1 MFNLKVTFQGLCGF
15 VPLLDQS
22 MCVLL
27 PNESSAFAVTGR
39 PRPHVAV
46 MTFDLSHVVD
56 GDVSNLQGNPA
67 VQIPLEQVDV
77 WLLPGGELAEN
88 CLQFKAYDPATDR
101 NTLTPSDPD
110 YYKSFY
116 WVGSVESAIMA
127 KYPGGGTVRNN
138 LVDPHPE
145 NLSPQDCKQLAGRL
159 FLNFGCVESFPLATR
174 DDRPGCPA
182 IEVVRWG
189 FKPYDAA
196 AATGSHQQFLA
207 SEIILQQTQVDADN
221 LVIAFTQFD
230 GRQTKLVLEP
240 TGPEGGS
247 ITIAVLNEESDTI
260 VGKAPTAIPAP
271 ITLNRSRIEDR
282 IFESFYGL
290 TMTTVP
296 AQERAIPLAVDYH
309 YPPVKV
315 PEAPTLVIPPCSPGR
330 LAYKPSAS
338 AATAEAVAAT
348 LRSSDAE
355 APAPGAPLPVP
366 GASVERRRV
375 IGGLVAARSIASV
388 PIGDEETF
396 QAAFARQYLTTFG
409 YLRDAR
415 TLGLPGGD
423 QIDPAVTDA
432 LKTFQALT
440 GLPPTG
446 ELDPITLREM
456 RAARCRLLDVSL
468 AVCRIAAGQRTLTYA
483 LGSSPKF
490 FSAKSDPFDEVR
502 RAMRSWEA
510 VAGIAG
516 GSFNFKEVQKG
527 GQPDVQIGWGGSV
540 LASSVFDIV
549 AWADLP
555 GACAPRSA
563 PPQQLAL
570 GPDQSWCIGS
580 NAEALDVYSVALHEL
595 GHILGLQHPGAPP
608 GSIMYWN
615 FSAHP
620 VFQDVAGDPAA
631 MNLIQL
637 YAGG

>member
-1 MFNLKVTFQGLCGF
+1 MFNLMLTFQGLCGF

-46 MTFDLSHVVD
+46 MTFDLSHVVG
-56 GDVSNLQGNPA
+56 GDLGNLVGNPK

-77 WLLPGGELAEN
+77 WLLPGGELAQN

-116 WVGSVESAIMA
+116 WVGSVECAIKA
-127 KYPGGGTVRNN
+127 KYPGGGTVRSN
-138 LVDPHPE
+138 LVDPNTE
-145 NLSPQDCKQLAGRL
+145 NLSSQDGTLLAGRL
-159 FLNFGCVESFPLATR
+159 FLNFGCVESLPLARR
-174 DDRPGCPA
+174 DDRPGCKA
-182 IEVVRWG
+182 IEVVSWG
-189 FKPYDAA
+189 FRPYDAA

-207 SEIILQQTQVDADN
+207 SEIVLQAQVDADN

-230 GRQTKLVLEP
+230 GRRTNLVLEP
-240 TGPEGGS
+240 VGFRERS

-260 VGKAPTAIPAP
+260 VGKAPSAIPAP
-271 ITLNRSRIEDR
+271 IILNQSRIEDR

-309 YPPVKV
+309 YPAVPVQG
-315 PEAPTLVIPPCSPGR
+315 APTLVIPPCSPGR
-330 LAYKPSAS
+330 LAFKPSIS
-338 AATAEAVAAT
+338 AATAEAAPAAT
-348 LRSSDAE
+348 RSSDAE
-355 APAPGAPLPVP
+355 APAPGAPLPVL
-366 GASVERRRV
+366 GALAERREV
-375 IGGLVAARSIASV
+375 IGGLVSARPIASV
-388 PIGDEETF
+388 PSGDERTF
-396 QAAFARQYLTTFG
+396 QVAVARQYLTTFG
-409 YLRDAR
+409 YLRDVR
-415 TLGLPGGD
+415 PLGQPGGD
-423 QIDPAVTDA
+423 QIDPAIPDA
-432 LKTFQALT
+432 LKTFQALS

-446 ELDPITLREM
+446 ELDPMTLRKM
-456 RAARCRLLDVSL
+456 RAARCKLLDVHL
-468 AVCRIAAGQRTLTYA
+468 AVCRIAAGQRALTYA
-483 LGSSPKF
+483 LGSPPQF
-490 FSAKSDPFDEVR
+490 FSAKSDPFDEIR

-516 GSFNFKEVQKG
+516 GSFNFQEVQQG
-527 GQPDVQIGWGGSV
+527 GQPDVQIGWGSPG

-570 GPDQSWCIGS
+570 GTDQSWCIGS

-595 GHILGLQHPGAPP
+595 GHILGLQHSGP
-608 GSIMYWN
+608 GSIMYWD
-615 FSAHP
+615 FSSHP

-631 MNLIQL
+631 MALIQL